1 MPGCARREPLSTST
15 GLGPSIARPCRR
27 PQKGGRGGRFCPSRC
42 AIGAASGAAQDLRRG
57 VRIARPRPRARRVV
71 EPVLLLPGGF
81 AGFLVPARPSGSH
94 LIQDTSDISVSS
106 ATIEQRGSTPWGGQ
120 ELGFTT
126 GRILERLAGGGS
138 KQSRP
143 GPSHRCANDSNYPM
157 GSPLTLP
164 GAGAAVRGGRAGR
177 GARVGGRLLD
187 RHGDRSYRAPGHDR
201 MVGARGS
208 DELGRFIPW

>member
-15 GLGPSIARPCRR
+15 GLGPTIARPCRR
-27 PQKGGRGGRFCPSRC
+27 PQG
-42 AIGAASGAAQDLRRG
+42 
-57 VRIARPRPRARRVV
+57 RARRTLR
-71 EPVLLLPGGF
+71 PVAVRYWGRIRRRPGS
-81 AGFLVPARPSGSH
+81 PARRQDRASPPPRPAGRRAGPPSPRRVRRFPGAGTPVRIH

-106 ATIEQRGSTPWGGQ
+106 APIEQRGSTPWGGQ

-177 GARVGGRLLD
+177 GARVGRRLLD